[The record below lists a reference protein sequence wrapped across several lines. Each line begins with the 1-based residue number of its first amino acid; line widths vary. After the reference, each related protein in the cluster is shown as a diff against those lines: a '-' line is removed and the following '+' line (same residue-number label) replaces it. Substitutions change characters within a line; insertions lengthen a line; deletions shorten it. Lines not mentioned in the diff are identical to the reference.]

1 MNLSRLILSL
11 ILLCWITVAFSQE
24 YPVFIIVDEIAEE
37 LDQLKSEY
45 SGQPHVYFINGFS
58 PNAIEQFAT
67 AAENLHVGE
76 LHIYAATKPG
86 AIVFNSIAITPGSLN
101 EVSPALK
108 EWSGVVSNKVVIHS
122 EVVFTE
128 EEGILLKQRLE
139 EITGLPFSS
148 QN

>member
-1 MNLSRLILSL
+1 MNLSRLTLSAILM
-11 ILLCWITVAFSQE
+11 CWITVVFSQE
-24 YPVFIIVDEIAEE
+24 YPVFIMVDEIAEE

-45 SGQPHVYFINGFS
+45 NGQPHVYFINGFS

-67 AAENLHVGE
+67 AAENLHIGD

-86 AIVFNSIAITPGSLN
+86 AIVFNSLAITPGSLP

-108 EWSGVVSNKVVIHS
+108 EWSRVVSNKVVIHS

-128 EEGILLKQRLE
+128 DEGILLKQRLE
-139 EITGLPFSS
+139 EITGLVFTT